1 MAGNLRVSC
10 VAILP
15 ARESIFMKI
24 SSVPVLPV
32 AGTVLLSMFGATHTA
47 SGNDELWSELEGGGK
62 VVLMRHAP
70 VERGADRGNPLL
82 RDPSCKGE
90 RNLSSQGQSDAAEV
104 GRRFREHGVPVEEVL
119 HSPFCR
125 TTETAKRAFGTAT
138 AVEYLSLLEIL
149 SAEEAAQ
156 QTERLNRTIGSYA
169 GEGNLILVTHEPN
182 INSVSFETIR
192 HLDFVVLDPAGEAE
206 FEELGV
212 IRFTGSE

>member
-1 MAGNLRVSC
+1 MKDTSVRVLSAAG
-10 VAILP
+10 
-15 ARESIFMKI
+15 M
-24 SSVPVLPV
+24 
-32 AGTVLLSMFGATHTA
+32 VLLSMLGATHSA
-47 SGNDELWSELEGGGK
+47 SGNDELWSELKGGGK

-90 RNLSSQGQSDAAEV
+90 RNLSSQGKLDAAEV
-104 GRRFREHGVPVEEVL
+104 GRRFREQGVPVEEVR

-125 TTETAKRAFGTAT
+125 TTETAERAFGTAT
-138 AVEYLSLLEIL
+138 VAEYLSLLEIL
-149 SAEEAAQ
+149 GAEEAAR
-156 QTERLNRTIGSYA
+156 QTERLNRAIGSYA
-169 GEGNLILVTHEPN
+169 GKGNLILVTHEPN
-182 INSVSFETIR
+182 INSVSFETVR

>member
-1 MAGNLRVSC
+1 MDSR
-10 VAILP
+10 
-15 ARESIFMKI
+15 ARRKSIFVKI
-24 SSVPVLPV
+24 TSVPLLSA
-32 AGTVLLSMFGATHTA
+32 AGMVLLSMSAATHSA
-47 SGNDELWSELEGGGK
+47 SGDDELWSELKGGGK

-90 RNLSSQGQSDAAEV
+90 RNLSSQGKLDAAEV

-125 TTETAKRAFGTAT
+125 TTETAERAFGAAT
-138 AVEYLSLLEIL
+138 AAEYLSLLEIL
-149 SAEEAAQ
+149 GAEEAAQ
-156 QTERLNRTIGSYA
+156 QTEQLNRAIGSYS
-169 GEGNLILVTHEPN
+169 EKGNLILITHEPN
-182 INSVSFETIR
+182 INSVSFETVR

>member
-1 MAGNLRVSC
+1 
-10 VAILP
+10 
-15 ARESIFMKI
+15 MKKTG
-24 SSVPVLPV
+24 VPVLSA
-32 AGTVLLSMFGATHTA
+32 AGMMLLSMLGATHTA
-47 SGNDELWSELEGGGK
+47 SGDDELWSELKGGRK

-70 VERGADRGNPLL
+70 VERGANRGNPLV

-90 RNLSSQGQSDAAEV
+90 RKLSDQGQLDAAEV
-104 GRRFREHGVPVEEVL
+104 GRQFREHGVPVEKVL

-138 AVEYLSLLEIL
+138 AAEYLSLLEIL
-149 SAEEAAQ
+149 STDEAAQ

-182 INSVSFETIR
+182 INSVSFETVR
-192 HLDFVVLDPAGEAE
+192 HLDFVVLDPAGGAE

-212 IRFTGSE
+212 VRFTGSE